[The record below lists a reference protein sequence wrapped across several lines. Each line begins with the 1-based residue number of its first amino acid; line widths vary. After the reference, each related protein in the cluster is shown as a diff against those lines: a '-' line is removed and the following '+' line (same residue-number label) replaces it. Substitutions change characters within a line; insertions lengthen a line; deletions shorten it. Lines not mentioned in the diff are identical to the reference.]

1 MEGSMKLIPKS
12 AFGGKADIART
23 CSHVRYW
30 HKADMTGDRF
40 SQDRRCRGKGL
51 DRNVEALPLKRRS
64 SNVHLL
70 RAATRPSI
78 GGRAGLGIA
87 QGPTE
92 VRPMPQVVGEVAKEV
107 LILAWAINDGFS
119 GGRGTRA
126 PAVTGSSSRGTSRA
140 KLPG

>member
-1 MEGSMKLIPKS
+1 MRHQIGAVPVKRK
-12 AFGGKADIART
+12 R
-23 CSHVRYW
+23 
-30 HKADMTGDRF
+30 
-40 SQDRRCRGKGL
+40 L
-51 DRNVEALPLKRRS
+51 DRNVEALPLQRRS

-70 RAATRPSI
+70 RTATHPSI

-87 QGPTE
+87 QGPPK
-92 VRPMPQVVGEVAKEV
+92 VRPMWQVVGEV

-119 GGRGTRA
+119 GGRGIRA